1 MNNHNDIKRQK
12 MNNQSLEILLVLLV
26 RNDQGNTGQT
36 SQVDQ

>member
-26 RNDQGNTGQT
+26 RNDQGNTRQT